1 MRINVS
7 KPAINDPD
15 ICYFLRNLAR
25 SSTIRSIKLPR
36 CNLQP
41 HHLGN
46 YFPRIQTSPS
56 ISTMT
61 FMTMNLPFLLM
72 GPATDEKS
80 FAVNHYSDNK
90 RSSSLS
96 IPPPPRTLDIRK
108 NREFE
113 NLKCFKFLDN
123 HIDVLQGNI
132 SIYFKISPFEI
143 FEFLN
148 FNFY

>member
-80 FAVNHYSDNK
+80 FAVNHYSDNT
-90 RSSSLS
+90 LELF
-96 IPPPPRTLDIRK
+96 INPPPSRTLDIRK

>member
-1 MRINVS
+1 MKSLSLLITTRI
-7 KPAINDPD
+7 I
-15 ICYFLRNLAR
+15 
-25 SSTIRSIKLPR
+25 
-36 CNLQP
+36 
-41 HHLGN
+41 
-46 YFPRIQTSPS
+46 
-56 ISTMT
+56 
-61 FMTMNLPFLLM
+61 
-72 GPATDEKS
+72 
-80 FAVNHYSDNK
+80 

-143 FEFLN
+143 FEFVN

>member
-1 MRINVS
+1 M
-7 KPAINDPD
+7 K
-15 ICYFLRNLAR
+15 
-25 SSTIRSIKLPR
+25 
-36 CNLQP
+36 
-41 HHLGN
+41 
-46 YFPRIQTSPS
+46 
-56 ISTMT
+56 
-61 FMTMNLPFLLM
+61 
-72 GPATDEKS
+72 
-80 FAVNHYSDNK
+80 
-90 RSSSLS
+90 SLS
-96 IPPPPRTLDIRK
+96 LLITTRIINARALYQSPPPPRTLDIRK